1 MIEGRKLI
9 NLGSFTALIVSV
21 FYYFLEIP
29 VNADEYEAICNAR
42 ECLLNVK
49 EDLISTPFGSIKSSR
64 MTSWPL
70 IVDTQP
76 RMLGFLG
83 EKDKY
88 TFNLNGYDQDGRKK
102 SLNIQ
107 FINDKSAKK
116 FIREI
121 ETVSGLGL
129 GQRRSAKQIR
139 ENELLD
145 KTKNRNIQE

>member
-1 MIEGRKLI
+1 MLEGRKLI
-9 NLGSFTALIVSV
+9 NLWSFTALIVSV

-29 VNADEYEAICNAR
+29 VNADEYEAICNSR
-42 ECLLNVK
+42 ECLLKVN
-49 EDLISTPFGSIKSSR
+49 EDLITTPFGSIKSSR

-88 TFNLNGYDQDGRKK
+88 TFNLNGYDQDGRKN

-121 ETVSGLGL
+121 ETVS
-129 GQRRSAKQIR
+129 
-139 ENELLD
+139 
-145 KTKNRNIQE
+145 